1 MYITLLWI
9 IWSHK
14 YPPLNGRLS
23 LLCVTHILPCLW
35 LCCCYGKHP
44 DGRLEET
51 RLNYD
56 WVWHGITGVWCTHN
70 IHNTPP
76 SETQWQNPLGL
87 FCSFFLPKILFSK
100 SIWIRAWPLLPWWS
114 FSAACYCTPGRLSLS
129 INDFISSSFK
139 LPIKMQFCSI
149 LYCWV
154 CFLSPTATDL
164 FIWGGTKPDIY

>member
-1 MYITLLWI
+1 MIPSIL
-9 IWSHK
+9 
-14 YPPLNGRLS
+14 PLNQRLS
-23 LLCVTHILPCLW
+23 LLCVTYFLPCLR
-35 LCCCYGKHP
+35 LCCCLVQRASRWPELTG
-44 DGRLEET
+44 
-51 RLNYD
+51 LNYD

-76 SETQWQNPLGL
+76 CEIQWQSPLGL
-87 FCSFFLPKILFSK
+87 FLFIFPLKFLFSK
-100 SIWIRAWPLLPWWS
+100 SIWIRAWPLLPLWS
-114 FSAACYCTPGRLSLS
+114 FSAACYCTPDRLSLS

-164 FIWGGTKPDIY
+164 TMWEGTKPDVY